1 MEQIT
6 NKEIIEKLRHIE
18 RTMEKKKEFEEAFE
32 TFAVLSNEETMQ
44 QIKNSERDIKE
55 GKTRKINNIR
65 EI

>member
-18 RTMEKKKEFEEAFE
+18 RTMVTKKEFEEAFE